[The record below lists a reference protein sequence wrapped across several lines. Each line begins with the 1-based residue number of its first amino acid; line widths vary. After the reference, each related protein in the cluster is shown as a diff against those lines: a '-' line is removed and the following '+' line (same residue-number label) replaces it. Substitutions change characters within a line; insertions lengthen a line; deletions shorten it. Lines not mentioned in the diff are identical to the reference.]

1 MSQFDPIIA
10 ELEQEAATTRR
21 VLERIPSDRLEWR
34 PHEKSMT
41 LGQLAMHLANLPG
54 GIAAMLTNDSFQI
67 DPGAFANPKIPA
79 SKPEI
84 LAAFEQGL
92 DQARNLIG
100 GLTEQSAAA
109 TFRLSVGPV
118 EILAIPR
125 AAAIRA
131 LMLNH
136 GYHHRGQLSVYL
148 RLLNVPV
155 PAIYG
160 VSADENPF
168 QSATGAA

>member
-1 MSQFDPIIA
+1 MSQFDPILA

-21 VLERIPSDRLEWR
+21 VLERVPSDQLQWR

-41 LGQLAMHLANLPG
+41 LGQLAMHIANLPG
-54 GIAAMLTNDSFQI
+54 GIAAMLANDSFQI
-67 DPGAFANPKIPA
+67 NPGNLANPPVPA
-79 SKPEI
+79 PKPEI
-84 LAAFEQGL
+84 LAAFEKGL
-92 DQARNLIG
+92 DQARSLIG
-100 GLTEQSAAA
+100 GLTEQSAAG
-109 TFRLSVGPV
+109 TFRLFVGTV
-118 EILAIPR
+118 EILALPR
-125 AAAIRA
+125 VAAIRA

-136 GYHHRGQLSVYL
+136 SYHHRGQLSVYL

-168 QSATGAA
+168 QSAAGTA